1 MLHMTTTYNAGSHLL
16 AVLTAVCT
24 FFLLIA
30 GALVTS
36 NEAGLAVP
44 DWPLSYGSVTPPMV
58 GGILYEHSH
67 RVIAAF
73 VGMLTIALAV
83 ALSRREPRRW
93 VRRLG
98 LVALGA
104 VVAQGLLGGLTVLF
118 FLPIPISVAHAT
130 LAQIFFGT
138 VVSLALFSGR
148 WWQSEVPQ
156 QEDVGWPPL
165 RKLAVWAVVAI
176 FLQLILGA
184 AFRHKGFG
192 ITPHLVG
199 AAIVT
204 VVVFWTAGALRRRF
218 HANRTLRRCSVALH
232 MLLGTQLLLGGAAW
246 WSRLNTR
253 DYPQPMPLTVTL
265 TLAHTVFG
273 ALTLAV
279 AILAALISYRI
290 LLPPGETVLAARR
303 DAVRSAL

>member
-1 MLHMTTTYNAGSHLL
+1 MLHMTTTYNAASHLL

-199 AAIVT
+199 AAIVA

-246 WSRLNTR
+246 WSRLSTR

-265 TLAHTVFG
+265 TVAHTVSG
-273 ALTLAV
+273 ALTLAL
-279 AILAALISYRI
+279 AILVALISYRI
-290 LLPPGETVLAARR
+290 LLPPGETVLASRR
-303 DAVRSAL
+303 DAVGSAL